1 MPRNLIDRF
10 RSCWALSATLAIAAM
25 FAANDASAQQIKIV
39 ALGGSSTYGQGV
51 SREEAYPAK
60 LQAAL
65 RAKGI
70 DASVTNAGISGDT
83 SAGGLARVDSV
94 APAGTHV
101 VIVELG
107 INDAGKGI
115 DLETTVENVKTIVK
129 RVRSRGAQVLVIGFR
144 GGSGGLEKVAAAAG
158 GKFMAFD
165 FPGNEQDKYRV
176 AGDPQKATKGF
187 AHFNGAGYDKI
198 VETMVP
204 HVIALI
210 GQREKIA
217 PIARVNFPAC
227 GRWRTARPPRP
238 RETEPLPCSRTRAA
252 RKPGR
257 SRRRFRLLP
266 ARTSCRP

>member
-83 SAGGLARVDSV
+83 NAGGLARVDSV

-198 VETMVP
+198 VEIMVP
-204 HVIALI
+204 NVIALI
-210 GQREKIA
+210 GQAK
-217 PIARVNFPAC
+217 
-227 GRWRTARPPRP
+227 
-238 RETEPLPCSRTRAA
+238 
-252 RKPGR
+252 K
-257 SRRRFRLLP
+257 
-266 ARTSCRP
+266 

>member
-1 MPRNLIDRF
+1 MARNLVDRF
-10 RSCWALSATLAIAAM
+10 RSVGGRDLPHLAFASI
-25 FAANDASAQQIKIV
+25 FAASDVNAQQIKIV
-39 ALGGSSTYGQGV
+39 ALGGSSTTG
-51 SREEAYPAK
+51 RECRGTEAYPAK

-144 GGSGGLEKVAAAAG
+144 GGSGAIGEKS
-158 GKFMAFD
+158 
-165 FPGNEQDKYRV
+165 PLLR
-176 AGDPQKATKGF
+176 AGDSWRSTSRAM
-187 AHFNGAGYDKI
+187 NG
-198 VETMVP
+198 TS
-204 HVIALI
+204 IA
-210 GQREKIA
+210 
-217 PIARVNFPAC
+217 
-227 GRWRTARPPRP
+227 WPRP
-238 RETEPLPCSRTRAA
+238 AKGDEGVSLTSTAPATTRSLRSWCRT
-252 RKPGR
+252 
-257 SRRRFRLLP
+257 
-266 ARTSCRP
+266 